1 LRTILIG
8 LAASIA
14 VLIISVA
21 AWLYAAPRSL
31 FGDRDAYTVATLPSS
46 LVSFNGTSLNFGEK
60 GILTGGTVG
69 ELWRGGTDFAKPA
82 ATFMVDANNRLVMA
96 SGGRRFIFGYRAGSV
111 RDQSGAYP
119 AFAAEPG
126 DRTSLTLKRAA
137 LSWPILFEFS
147 LGPSPSWRRLA
158 YYHLSWKKASGAEL
172 TMVWRFEEG
181 YFSDGWRPS
190 DAGDGKIGL
199 LSIEIRPAR

>member
-1 LRTILIG
+1 VRAILIG
-8 LAASIA
+8 CAVAIA
-14 VLIISVA
+14 ILVISVA

-31 FGDRDAYTVATLPSS
+31 FGDRDAYTAATLPASPI
-46 LVSFNGTSLNFGEK
+46 SFNGTSLNFGEK
-60 GILTGGTVG
+60 GILPGGTVG
-69 ELWRGGTDFAKPA
+69 ELWRGGTDFPKPA

-96 SGGRRFIFGYRAGSV
+96 SAGRRFIFGYRAGSV

-119 AFAAEPG
+119 AFAAESG
-126 DRTSLTLKRAA
+126 DTTSLTLKRSS

-158 YYHLSWKKASGAEL
+158 YYHLSWKKPSGAQL

-181 YFSDGWRPS
+181 YFPDGWRPS
-190 DAGDGKIGL
+190 DAGDGKTGL
-199 LSIEIRPAR
+199 MSIEIQPAR